1 MGKDFVRAVIHGH
14 IPSANDTAHS
24 WHGAQQGASI
34 SHWVPQRIPNAE
46 HWRRRRWW
54 NNSVFAAKLAAK
66 YCVCAPYT
74 SAPMRPA
81 CVCMRV
87 LEALLPQCVTRAANE
102 SWWKSLPR
110 SFLFSFCGTF
120 LWFALFLV
128 SHHRIMRIRN
138 RARQGISNRIFLIYS
153 LKYFPM
159 KFRIQKLQLKIYFH
173 KFFVS
178 CCQFS
183 VDKWFRYVDIY
194 IYIFWKKPNHKASLN
209 LSYHMHINNKSLNIF
224 YILSLFSSSF
234 TGAIKN
240 YICTCAHANIHIEKF
255 MHFQLCCILFVLV
268 GVVSYIV

>member
-1 MGKDFVRAVIHGH
+1 MVISPVRTIPHTHDTVPSRARAFRTESRNAYRMQNIGGGGVGEIIRCLPQNLLQNIAYAPRIHL
-14 IPSANDTAHS
+14 P
-24 WHGAQQGASI
+24 
-34 SHWVPQRIPNAE
+34 
-46 HWRRRRWW
+46 
-54 NNSVFAAKLAAK
+54 L
-66 YCVCAPYT
+66 CAL
-74 SAPMRPA
+74 RA
-81 CVCMRV
+81 CVCV
-87 LEALLPQCVTRAANE
+87 CWGALLPQCVTRAANE

-159 KFRIQKLQLKIYFH
+159 QFWIQKLQLKIYFH

-194 IYIFWKKPNHKASLN
+194 KYIFWKKPNHKASLN

-224 YILSLFSSSF
+224 YILSLFSSSC

-255 MHFQLCCILFVLV
+255 MHFQLRCILFVLV